1 MKKMLI
7 VYCCWSLLMLYG
19 QEKEIET
26 TFENEVL
33 TNTSWGGGVASQPSI
48 AFYAN
53 EVMLRDPVSKF
64 EASFPYCLS
73 NDSIKIEFDDKIFR
87 GSCIRQND
95 SLFIYGKMN
104 GQTYDWR
111 YRYSKISSE
120 KMLENEEKMKSFRN
134 TPQAD
139 LMKPWIAVGASD
151 CAPHAGFIFEGDGI
165 FFVGDF
171 STYPYSIKSDSLF
184 YTEDNQYKF
193 KGTYSIVNDTLVL
206 DFNSV
211 DTESKGI
218 SGKYVSFSRHEKAIR
233 KKYKTLDDWIKVCD
247 SQ

>member
-1 MKKMLI
+1 MKKI
-7 VYCCWSLLMLYG
+7 VVIYWCCSILTLYG
-19 QEKEIET
+19 QEKEIQAT
-26 TFENEVL
+26 HINEVL
-33 TNTSWGGGVASQPSI
+33 ANTSWGGGVTSQPSI
-48 AFYAN
+48 AFYASD
-53 EVMLRDPVSKF
+53 VMLIDPISKF

-87 GSCIRQND
+87 GSCIRHND

-104 GQTYDWR
+104 DQTYDWR

-120 KMLENEEKMKSFRN
+120 KMIENEEKMKSFRN

-139 LMKPWIAVGASD
+139 LMMPWIAVGASD
-151 CAPHAGFIFEGDGI
+151 CAPHASFMFEGDSL

-171 STYPYSIKSDSLF
+171 RTYPYSIESDSLF

-193 KGTYSIVNDTLVL
+193 KGTYSIVNDTLIL

-233 KKYKTLDDWIKVCD
+233 RKYKTLDDWIKVCD